1 MRNLPAP
8 HRFLPVLPL
17 LASLAAVSCGPPTLP
32 PVAEPDPAIACP
44 GNWTAWSLEILDRR
58 ADREGSEKL
67 VALLKD
73 SVRKSFPGC
82 TWSEAGTADRP
93 VISIEVHRFAAPFYD
108 EMWNAAAEWTVWV
121 RGPGGQTLAEFEAE
135 ATVERPN
142 YRGSDNEKEALR
154 QVFGEAFR
162 RTVAGLRSVSGG
174 G

>member
-1 MRNLPAP
+1 MNAPAAHRLLPI
-8 HRFLPVLPL
+8 LSL
-17 LASLAAVSCGPPTLP
+17 LAGLVAFSCGPPTLP
-32 PVAEPDPAIACP
+32 PVYEPDPGIACP
-44 GNWTAWSLEILDRR
+44 GRWTAWSLEILDRR

-67 VALLKD
+67 VALLGD

-93 VISIEVHRFAAPFYD
+93 VISIEIHRFAAPFHD
-108 EMWNAAAEWTVWV
+108 EMFNAAAEWTVSV
-121 RGPGGQTLAEFEAE
+121 RGPGGQTLTEFEAE

-142 YRGSDNEKEALR
+142 YRGSNNEKEALR
-154 QVFGEAFR
+154 QVFGDAFR